1 MKNIILSVSL
11 LAVWLFSCTG
21 STLENNIVETGTYI
35 DIDLVFST
43 SEQSEYF
50 ENIVKPSIFRLS
62 INDTIVPK
70 SIIVAQAMIESGNGT
85 SYLAKTKH
93 NHFGH
98 RSGKHWH
105 EYKNDYE
112 SFLFHNE
119 LLKRK
124 YKSNGN
130 YILWARNLEK
140 RGYCTDE
147 GYSDKLISTIKQYKL
162 YKLDEI

>member
-1 MKNIILSVSL
+1 MRTVILS
-11 LAVWLFSCTG
+11 VWLFSCTNV
-21 STLENNIVETGTYI
+21 LNQNNIVTNETYI
-35 DIDLVFST
+35 DIDLTFST
-43 SEQSEYF
+43 KEQAEYF
-50 ENIVKPSIFRLS
+50 ETIVKPSIFRLPM
-62 INDTIVPK
+62 NDTIVPK
-70 SIIVAQAMIESGNGT
+70 SIIVAQAIIESGNGT
-85 SYLAKTKH
+85 SYLARVKH

-98 RSGKHWH
+98 RSGKSWR
-105 EYKNDYE
+105 EYQNDYE

-147 GYSDKLISTIKQYKL
+147 GYSDKLISVINQYKL
-162 YKLDEI
+162 YELDKIWY